1 MRSTVYYEIKKLCSQ
16 LYLIM
21 FAIALLLA
29 NAIFCGVSA
38 KTNSRTSKYAKQAI
52 AVYSLY
58 KSDPELFYKEK
69 ERIENNFYSTY
80 DEVKE
85 SVYGEGIIEDI
96 SLFRYVASFID
107 ADKNYHNRL
116 NQIITQSS
124 NIIKQAEGSGGA
136 VNTYNYRYQE
146 QVIKIYSALDE
157 SVSIDD
163 TIVIGWN
170 EYFEVGTEIIF
181 VFAAVLICS
190 VWIAVNDYHTGF
202 YAIEKTCAN
211 GRENT
216 AAAKYLAAMIAG
228 AVLTVAF
235 NLSSLLATWATLGFS
250 DPSVPVQSVSAFLLC
265 PYNMSILGYLIV
277 SLIIKMLTIAVFSSV
292 VLAISSVA
300 RKFTAGIIGGA
311 ALLFGGFLMSSAD
324 FTKSGQVKYINF
336 WSIFNL
342 KEIFSRYRSLDI
354 IAHPVSIIPVSI
366 LPGAV
371 LLVAAFFVNRF
382 GFARVSNSARKRRAS
397 ARKNEKARS
406 LKEVRKKATLYDTS
420 LLSFEQRK
428 RIWIIFLLAAV
439 VIIKCAYA
447 ASYFEID
454 DTSYNRIYTGYIAEI
469 EGEYS
474 SEKAA
479 YLRNEYDN
487 CNAIVE
493 KYGENTEAYFS
504 KKMSIDDY
512 LAYCA
517 DYSAAQMKIRVLGDI
532 MKQSGYLGSLYNKG
546 VTGSFVNELYCYKYL
561 DTGTD
566 WILVAFLCVLSIS
579 GFSMERRKTSSS
591 SSPSFLLGTTLKGRT
606 DTFMAKYLFTL
617 IYAVSATVL
626 LKAIDLVCFAV
637 KLNMPPTGVLLVS
650 MTRYAFVPT
659 SLSLGQYI
667 GSVLVFSL
675 LGAVLAAS
683 ACFAISYFIK
693 DNLSAYVTS
702 AIFMFA
708 PGLLQAA
715 GVKFFCYID
724 ISKLTDADSLYRLSA
739 ETTPSAVYAWFAIAY
754 AIVFIFVGCSFTFS
768 LRRIHKG
775 GRL

>member
-1 MRSTVYYEIKKLCSQ
+1 MKPTVYYEIKKLCSQ

-21 FAIALLLA
+21 FAIALLIA
-29 NAIFCGVSA
+29 NAVFCGISA
-38 KTNSRTSKYAKQAI
+38 KTNSRSNRYIGQA
-52 AVYSLY
+52 ATVYSLY

-69 ERIENNFYSTY
+69 ERIENNFYSSDDGVT
-80 DEVKE
+80 E

-96 SLFRYVASFID
+96 SLFEYVCSFID
-107 ADKNYHNRL
+107 ADKNYHSRMNL
-116 NQIITQSS
+116 IITQSS
-124 NIIKQAEGSGGA
+124 NIIKQTENSKGD
-136 VNTYNYRYQE
+136 VNTYNYRYQK
-146 QVIKIYSALDE
+146 QVIKRYSALNENISLGDG
-157 SVSIDD
+157 
-163 TIVIGWN
+163 IVVGWN
-170 EYFEVGTEIIF
+170 EYFGIGTEIIF

-202 YAIEKTCAN
+202 YAIEKACAK

-216 AAAKYLAAMIAG
+216 AAAKYLAAMISG
-228 AVLTVAF
+228 AVLTEAF
-235 NLSSLLATWATLGFS
+235 NLSSLLATWAALGFS
-250 DPSVPVQSVSAFLLC
+250 DPFVPIQSVDAFLLC
-265 PYNMSILGYLIV
+265 PYNISIAGYL
-277 SLIIKMLTIAVFSSV
+277 LITLVIRMLTVAIFSSV

-311 ALLFGGFLMSSAD
+311 VLLFGGFLMSSAD
-324 FTKSGQVKYINF
+324 FIKSGQAKYINF

-342 KEIFSRYRSLDI
+342 KELFSRYRALDI

-366 LPGAV
+366 LSGAI

-479 YLRNEYDN
+479 YLRDEYDN

-493 KYGENTEAYFS
+493 KYGEHTEAYFS

-512 LAYCA
+512 LVYCA

-561 DTGTD
+561 GAGTD
-566 WILVAFLCVLSIS
+566 WILIAFLCVLSIS

-637 KLNMPPTGVLLVS
+637 KLGMPPKGALLVS
-650 MTRYAFVPT
+650 MTRYAFAQT
-659 SLSLGQYI
+659 SLSFGQYI
-667 GSVLVFSL
+667 GSVFAFSL

-702 AIFMFA
+702 AIFIFA

-715 GVKFFCYID
+715 GVKFFGYID

-775 GRL
+775 GKL